1 MRILITGATSGI
13 GKQLALDYQ
22 KDGHEIWV
30 IGRNQEA
37 LDELAE
43 AGFHTAR
50 LDLSERTES
59 LQWFSTLTAVD
70 LAVLNAGSCEYID
83 LPEFDS
89 ALVSRVMRA
98 NVESVAISIEGVLPA
113 LRNGTNPH
121 LVVVGSS
128 ASYLPLP
135 RAEAY
140 GSSKAAVAYMV
151 NTLRLDLHRE
161 NIAVSLVSPG
171 FVETPLTKKNDFP
184 MPFQVSVQEASKRIR
199 NGIAKRKNE
208 IHFPK
213 RFTYILKALSMLPN
227 SIWTMLGKRLVKNE
241 K

>member
-1 MRILITGATSGI
+1 MKILITGATSGI

-50 LDLSERTES
+50 LDLSDRTES

-83 LPEFDS
+83 LPKFDS

-98 NVESVAISIEGVLPA
+98 NVESVAISIEGILPA

-161 NIAVSLVSPG
+161 NITVSLVSPG
-171 FVETPLTKKNDFP
+171 FVETPLTRKNDFP
-184 MPFQVSVQEASKRIR
+184 MPFQVSVHEASKRIR
-199 NGIAKRKNE
+199 NGIARRKND

-213 RFTYILKALSMLPN
+213 RFTYILKALSLLPN
-227 SIWTMLGKRLVKNE
+227 SVWTAVGKRLVKNE

>member
-1 MRILITGATSGI
+1 
-13 GKQLALDYQ
+13 
-22 KDGHEIWV
+22 
-30 IGRNQEA
+30 
-37 LDELAE
+37 
-43 AGFHTAR
+43 
-50 LDLSERTES
+50 
-59 LQWFSTLTAVD
+59 
-70 LAVLNAGSCEYID
+70 
-83 LPEFDS
+83 
-89 ALVSRVMRA
+89 MRA
-98 NVESVAISIEGVLPA
+98 NVESVAISIEGILPA
-113 LRNGTNPH
+113 LRNGLQPH

-171 FVETPLTKKNDFP
+171 FVETPLTRKNDFP
-184 MPFQVSVQEASKRIR
+184 MPFQVSVHEASRQIR
-199 NGIAKRKNE
+199 RGIAARKNE

-227 SIWTMLGKRLVKNE
+227 SLWNLLGRRLIRDE

>member
-1 MRILITGATSGI
+1 MKILITGATSGI

-50 LDLSERTES
+50 LDLSDRTES

-98 NVESVAISIEGVLPA
+98 NVESVAISIEGILPA
-113 LRNGTNPH
+113 LRNGTTPH

-171 FVETPLTKKNDFP
+171 FVETPLTRKNDFP
-184 MPFQVSVQEASKRIR
+184 MPFQVSVHEASKRIR
-199 NGIAKRKNE
+199 NGIARRKND

-213 RFTYILKALSMLPN
+213 RFTYILKALSLLPN
-227 SIWTMLGKRLVKNE
+227 SVWTAVGKRLVKNE

>member
-37 LDELAE
+37 LDELSE

-50 LDLSERTES
+50 LDLSDRAES
-59 LQWFSTLTAVD
+59 LQWFSTLSAVD

-98 NVESVAISIEGVLPA
+98 NVESVAISIEGILPA

-171 FVETPLTKKNDFP
+171 FVETPLTRKNDFP

-227 SIWTMLGKRLVKNE
+227 SIWNALGKRLVKNE

>member
-98 NVESVAISIEGVLPA
+98 NVESVAISIEGILPA

-199 NGIAKRKNE
+199 NGIAKRKKE